1 MKLKSLILILSL
13 CAGPLFAQNTYY
25 VNATTGNDTND
36 GTLWSKAFATL
47 QPALEKAGTN
57 DQIWVASGTYLPT
70 KSISQSEEN
79 INKNQY
85 KSFYLPKGVK
95 LYGGFPAQADDNTG
109 MSQRNWE
116 AYQTILSG
124 DFNDD
129 DEDFANMDDN
139 AYHVLILIE
148 ADEQTVVD
156 GFTITGGNANG
167 TETIRIGN
175 TPVYSSSGGG
185 IYATVL
191 EGSLQTSPSL
201 INVIIEN
208 NNAIHNGGGFF
219 NFAHVGKANPTIS
232 NSIIRNNKAGY
243 PGKDEI
249 GIGYGGGIFNNGVT
263 HASPVLTNVIISGND
278 AERIGGGFYCM
289 AEKEAAPILTNVL
302 ISGNTAHDAA
312 GMYCYTYEISSIP
325 TLTNVTIV
333 GNKSVDDGAGLAS
346 ISYIGTSAPIIR
358 NSILWGNKCTNNTT
372 EQNPN
377 LFNLADTG
385 TPSIHYS
392 FIEGEA
398 ASAATGNLD
407 GNLDPEFIN
416 AVDAGFA
423 PTTDGDYQL
432 SKPSPLINKGRNDF
446 ITEAVDLAG
455 KTRIIDETVDIGA
468 YEYPETGGGSTN
480 NESIFIG
487 ENQLWASGGN
497 LFVNIK
503 EPTTIRVYTID
514 GILLYHENRTTEGSK
529 AISLPAGIYFVSLND
544 STKAKIHVTL
554 Q

>member
-13 CAGPLFAQNTYY
+13 CTGPLFAQNTYY

-47 QPALEKAGTN
+47 QPALEKAEAN

-156 GFTITGGNANG
+156 GFTITGGYARGSDVSEIN
-167 TETIRIGN
+167 N
-175 TPVYSSSGGG
+175 TG
-185 IYATVL
+185 IY
-191 EGSLQTSPSL
+191 
-201 INVIIEN
+201 N
-208 NNAIHNGGGFF
+208 
-219 NFAHVGKANPTIS
+219 S
-232 NSIIRNNKAGY
+232 N
-243 PGKDEI
+243 
-249 GIGYGGGIFNNGVT
+249 GGGIFATVVNGSMETSPVLNNLIVEYNKSSGSGAGICNYAQRGEANPKLTNVVIRNNEADWNGAGFYNNAVT
-263 HASPVLTNVIISGND
+263 GASPVLTNVIISGNK
-278 AERIGGGFYCM
+278 AGRTGGGIYC
-289 AEKEAAPILTNVL
+289 ESEREIVAPILTNVL
-302 ISGNTAHDAA
+302 ISGNKANDA
-312 GMYCYTYEISSIP
+312 GGFVCFSLDNITPI
-325 TLTNVTIV
+325 LTNVTIV
-333 GNKSVDDGAGLAS
+333 GNKAAVEGGGFACHVTDGQNGIASPEIFNSV
-346 ISYIGTSAPIIR
+346 I
-358 NSILWGNKCTNNTT
+358 WGNKAAID
-372 EQNPN
+372 PN
-377 LFNLADTG
+377 IYNYGSTG
-385 TPSIHYS
+385 SAPKTYYS
-392 FIEGEA
+392 LIEDEA
-398 ASAATGNLD
+398 ASATTGNLD
-407 GNLDPEFIN
+407 GTANPEFTE
-416 AVDAGFA
+416 AVDADFA
-423 PTTDGDYQL
+423 PTTDGNYQ
-432 SKPSPLINKGRNDF
+432 PARFSPLINRGNNDF
-446 ITEAVDLAG
+446 VSVNEDLNG

-487 ENQLWASGGN
+487 NNQLWASGGN

-503 EPTTIRVYTID
+503 EPTTIRVYTVD
-514 GILLYHENRTTEGSK
+514 GILLYQENRTTEGSK

-544 STKAKIHVTL
+544 STKAKIYVSP